1 MNIIRMTGGMGN
13 QMFQYALYLKL
24 VSMKKEVKFD
34 DITEYELSNA
44 RPIMLWCFG
53 IDYPKASREEINEIT
68 DGVMKLSHRI
78 RRKLFGRKSLEY

>member
-24 VSMKKEVKFD
+24 VSMGKEVKFD
-34 DITEYELSNA
+34 DITEYEHSNA

-53 IDYPKASREEINEIT
+53 IDYLGG
-68 DGVMKLSHRI
+68 DQ
-78 RRKLFGRKSLEY
+78 